1 MRSSISSARGARVT
15 HPLRQTHRSADGTS
29 ALPYRRRA
37 FSLLEL
43 LVVMGIMGLVLVM
56 TLPALNSTREGL
68 DVTRG
73 TDIVVDSLNLA
84 RQQAMSLNRP
94 VVVRFYNSAAEE
106 DGADG
111 FSRLQLFV
119 LQDDGTLEASTKMQ
133 RLPDR
138 VLISG
143 AAGMSNFLTN
153 APTTPSPA
161 FPAETG
167 LLASELTI
175 RRDGSADL
183 TPGQSSYLTVVPR
196 RQRDKSDPDN
206 FGIVTIEPSNT
217 TIAQIRP

>member
-1 MRSSISSARGARVT
+1 MRILLSSAKGARASR
-15 HPLRQTHRSADGTS
+15 PLPQPLQSAGGTPT
-29 ALPYRRRA
+29 LPYRRHA

-84 RQQAMSLNRP
+84 RQQATSLNRP
-94 VVVRFYNSAAEE
+94 VVVRFYNSVADE
-106 DGADG
+106 DGVDG

-119 LQDDGTLEASTKMQ
+119 LQDDGALEASTKMQ

-143 AAGMSNFLTN
+143 AAGMRNFLTN

-161 FPAETG
+161 FPAEAG

-196 RQRDKSDPDN
+196 RQRDKSEPDN